1 MLLLLLSAQR
11 HMLLPIGAGATHLHM
26 DAIEGRG
33 SILTSTALFTP
44 DPVSLLDAVPQL
56 LACRLNCRVSE
67 QGGSVR
73 L

>member
-1 MLLLLLSAQR
+1 M
-11 HMLLPIGAGATHLHM
+11 GAGATHLHM

-33 SILTSTALFTP
+33 GILICTALFTP
-44 DPVSLLDAVPQL
+44 DPVPLLDAVLQL

-67 QGGSVR
+67 QGSFVR